1 MTDEREFLQTQLNEL
16 KSARNSLPKK
26 FAEAQTNTERHIHEL
41 CVQAGIANDIKKA
54 KDDLDQ
60 FRDNL
65 QRQADELTGRINA
78 FEQIFDK
85 YHRDMVE
92 PGEYLYGIDLSKLD
106 WRTRLLVRGGNR
118 QTIAAL
124 GGTWAEETD
133 MPLQDALQE
142 EGL

>member
-1 MTDEREFLQTQLNEL
+1 LNDPVPALERLERDYIAQHYEL
-16 KSARNSLPKK
+16 APGQKRVPASLVS
-26 FAEAQTNTERHIHEL
+26 Q
-41 CVQAGIANDIKKA
+41 
-54 KDDLDQ
+54 Q

-133 MPLQDALQE
+133 MPLQDALQDE